1 MRALPFAVDAAG
13 EAMGGEMRLVL
24 LGAVGGVSPD
34 PARCVGP
41 VEEPDELRAVVT
53 GRIGRAPGPDQ
64 PMAPVDAE
72 MVLVAEERDRDVDA
86 LRPVRGRQCPSERIG
101 PGHLL
106 HTQCRVRD
114 YAY

>member
-1 MRALPFAVDAAG
+1 VRFGIGLPFGFLRWMRLMKPWAA
-13 EAMGGEMRLVL
+13 RCLVL

-34 PARCVGP
+34 PARRVGP

-72 MVLVAEERDRDVDA
+72 MVLVAEE
-86 LRPVRGRQCPSERIG
+86 
-101 PGHLL
+101 
-106 HTQCRVRD
+106 
-114 YAY
+114 